1 VRHSGLAETDVEE
14 TVEALLEDR
23 LTTAE
28 FEEVVLR
35 AWESGRF
42 VLPGPKDLPRH
53 ILERAK
59 RGRPDAYGK
68 ADDKVEFECRCLF
81 GGPGRP
87 GGFLLSGPGEALR
100 TGRLADKNRPPHAHA
115 SGRIAVV
122 AEGGA
127 WFYAH
132 RRVGD
137 RDVVVEAPLSVGDV
151 ILWPPGTRHTFDA
164 GDAPFHLFCAMG
176 EFVSPT
182 REHYPVDPP
191 GGPIDL
197 DALPRVRYDPVRGV
211 C

>member
-1 VRHSGLAETDVEE
+1 VERSGLAQADLEATL
-14 TVEALLEDR
+14 EALIEER
-23 LTTAE
+23 MTTAQ
-28 FEEVVLR
+28 FEAVVRR
-35 AWESGRF
+35 AWNEGRF
-42 VLPGPKDLPRH
+42 VLRGPADLPRR
-53 ILERAK
+53 LLDRAR

-68 ADDKVEFECRCLF
+68 AEDRVEFECRCLF

-87 GGFLLSGPGEALR
+87 GGFLLSGPGESLR
-100 TGRLADKNRPPHAHA
+100 SSRLADKNRPPHAHA

-132 RRVGD
+132 RCVDG
-137 RDVVVEAPLSVGDV
+137 RDVVVEAPLRVGDV

-176 EFVSPT
+176 EFVSPA

-191 GGPIDL
+191 GGPLDL
-197 DALPRVRYDPVRGV
+197 DALPRVRYDPVLGV
-211 C
+211 R